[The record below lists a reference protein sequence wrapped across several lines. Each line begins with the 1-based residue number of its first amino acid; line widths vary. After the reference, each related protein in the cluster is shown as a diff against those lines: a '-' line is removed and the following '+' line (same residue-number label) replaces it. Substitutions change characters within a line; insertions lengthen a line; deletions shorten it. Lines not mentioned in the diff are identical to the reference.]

1 MCAVAPRSAFDEQLA
16 HLQRDML
23 RMAVF
28 VGEAIE
34 KAVQSLQKADRNLA
48 RAVVDGDEVA
58 DRMAIDLQQRCLQ
71 LMALQQPMARDLRA
85 VGTVLK
91 VVTDL
96 ERMADHATDI
106 AKVVLRLERPVPQGL
121 LFDIPLLARRVQ
133 EMNREALD
141 AWVQGDSDRARR
153 MTRRDDEIDRL
164 YRKVFDDLLQAMQSD
179 PKAVRPAVYLLLVAH
194 YLERIGDHATNLG
207 EWTIYQ
213 ETGELQDLNG

>member
-1 MCAVAPRSAFDEQLA
+1 MAARSAFDEQLA

-23 RMAVF
+23 RMGVF
-28 VGEAIE
+28 VNEAID
-34 KAVQSLQKADRNLA
+34 KAVQSLQKMDRQLA
-48 RAVVDGDEVA
+48 REVIEGDEVA

-71 LMALQQPMARDLRA
+71 LMALQQPLARDLR
-85 VGTVLK
+85 VIGTVLK

-106 AKVVLRLERPVPQGL
+106 AKVVLRLDCPAPPKPL
-121 LFDIPLLARRVQ
+121 LDIPLMAQRVQ

-141 AWVQGDSDRARR
+141 AWVQGDSERARR
-153 MTRRDDEIDRL
+153 MTERDNEIDGL
-164 YRKVFDDLLQAMQSD
+164 YRKLFDDLLQVMQSD
-179 PKAVRPAVYLLLVAH
+179 PKSVRTATYLLLVAH

-213 ETGELQDLNG
+213 ETGELKDLNR

>member
-1 MCAVAPRSAFDEQLA
+1 MSPRSAFDEQLA

-23 RMAVF
+23 RMGVF
-28 VGEAIE
+28 VNEAID
-34 KAVQSLQKADRNLA
+34 KAVRALQRMDQNLA
-48 RAVVDGDEVA
+48 REVVDGDEVA

-71 LMALQQPMARDLRA
+71 LMALQQPLARDLRTI
-85 VGTVLK
+85 GTVLK
-91 VVTDL
+91 VATDL

-106 AKVVLRLERPVPQGL
+106 AKVVLRLDAPVPPKL
-121 LFDIPLLARRVQ
+121 MADIPLLARRVQ

-153 MTRRDDEIDRL
+153 MAEQDDEVDRL
-164 YRKVFDDLLQAMQSD
+164 YRRVFDELLQAMQAD
-179 PKAVRPAVYLLLVAH
+179 PKAVRPATYLLLVAH
-194 YLERIGDHATNLG
+194 HLERIGDHATNLG

>member
-1 MCAVAPRSAFDEQLA
+1 MSPRSAFDEQLA

-23 RMAVF
+23 RLGVF
-28 VGEAIE
+28 VNEAID
-34 KAVQSLQKADRNLA
+34 KAVQALQRMDPKLA
-48 RAVVDGDEVA
+48 REVVDGDEVA

-71 LMALQQPMARDLRA
+71 LMALQQPLARDLRTI
-85 VGTVLK
+85 GTVLK
-91 VVTDL
+91 VTTDL

-106 AKVVLRLERPVPQGL
+106 AKVVLRLDAPVPPKL
-121 LFDIPLLARRVQ
+121 MADIPLLARRVQ

-153 MTRRDDEIDRL
+153 MAEQDDEVDRL
-164 YRKVFDDLLQAMQSD
+164 YRRVFDELLQAMQAD
-179 PKAVRPAVYLLLVAH
+179 PKAVRPATYLLLVAH
-194 YLERIGDHATNLG
+194 HLERIGDHATNLG

>member
-1 MCAVAPRSAFDEQLA
+1 MSPRSAFDEQLA

-23 RMAVF
+23 RMGVF
-28 VGEAIE
+28 VNEAID
-34 KAVQSLQKADRNLA
+34 KAVRALQRMDQNLA
-48 RAVVDGDEVA
+48 REVVDGDEVA

-71 LMALQQPMARDLRA
+71 LMALQQPLARDLRTI
-85 VGTVLK
+85 GTVLK
-91 VVTDL
+91 VTTDL

-106 AKVVLRLERPVPQGL
+106 AKVVLRLDAPVPPKL
-121 LFDIPLLARRVQ
+121 MADIPLLARRVQ

-153 MTRRDDEIDRL
+153 MAEQDDEVDRL
-164 YRKVFDDLLQAMQSD
+164 YRRVFDELLQAMQAD
-179 PKAVRPAVYLLLVAH
+179 PKAVRPATYLLLVAH
-194 YLERIGDHATNLG
+194 HLERIGDHATNLG